1 MRETA
6 GIAAAPA
13 ARCNKVLRGSF
24 ILNPPSLL
32 RSYSITSLAR
42 MEVEAMFFY
51 GRRGS
56 PLPVALVERRRRA
69 QPGTP
74 DTLGARK
81 AKVLHQVNQALAQ
94 SKIRR
99 RPVDRFYAR
108 HFDLRQ
114 DRCRSFGRPHRRRL
128 LRLCCKRPCRSHA
141 SEQANELAALH
152 HSITSS
158 ASASRVDGI
167 VRPSALAA
175 FRLMR
180 KSNLLGCTTGKS
192 AGTAPLRTRPT

>member
-1 MRETA
+1 
-6 GIAAAPA
+6 
-13 ARCNKVLRGSF
+13 
-24 ILNPPSLL
+24 
-32 RSYSITSLAR
+32 
-42 MEVEAMFFY
+42 EAMFFY
-51 GRRGS
+51 DKVFS
-56 PLPVALVERRRRA
+56 PLPVALVEGRRRA

-141 SEQANELAALH
+141 SEQADELAPL
-152 HSITSS
+152 HSITLSARRSS
-158 ASASRVDGI
+158 VEGTA
-167 VRPSALAA
+167 RPMAA
-175 FRLMR
+175 AVLRLTTSS
-180 KSNLLGCTTGKS
+180 KIAGCSTGRS
-192 AGTAPLRTRPT
+192 AGEVPRRTLTSSRAICRYIRVRRAP

>member
-1 MRETA
+1 MSALAHFADSSRNFPNVREVPGRDERHCNKNTTRSPRRSAWRSRPCFSTTA
-6 GIAAAPA
+6 GD
-13 ARCNKVLRGSF
+13 KVF
-24 ILNPPSLL
+24 
-32 RSYSITSLAR
+32 
-42 MEVEAMFFY
+42 
-51 GRRGS
+51 S

-99 RPVDRFYAR
+99 RPVDRSYAR
-108 HFDLRQ
+108 HLDLRQ

-141 SEQANELAALH
+141 SEQADELASF
-152 HSITSS
+152 HSITSLAKMYS
-158 ASASRVDGI
+158 CGGI
-167 VRPSALAA
+167 VRPRASAVL
-175 FRLMR
+175 RLITKLNR
-180 KSNLLGCTTGKS
+180 VGCSMG
-192 AGTAPLRTRPT
+192 R